1 MHAWISEA
9 LCACLGRGPAFPGK
23 ADPAHRDDCPCALFL
38 VPAQGVPG
46 RLPIHGG
53 GIRSLSVHCTL
64 GVGLSVLHELDM
76 VLQVLIFVKYTE
88 GSHRIQ
94 VASPPVYMTCEATV
108 TETSAFCEMWGP
120 GEVSRLTVL
129 QEISCQRIQ
138 GPWLSICPP
147 AHQ

>member
-23 ADPAHRDDCPCALFL
+23 ADPAHRDDYPVCPLLGPCSGGSRQLS
-38 VPAQGVPG
+38 
-46 RLPIHGG
+46 IHGG
-53 GIRSLSVHCTL
+53 GIRSLSGHCTL
-64 GVGLSVLHELDM
+64 GAGLSVLRELDV
-76 VLQVLIFVKYTE
+76 VLQVLIFVKCTE
-88 GSHRIQ
+88 GSHRMQ
-94 VASPPVYMTCEATV
+94 VASPPIYMTCGATV
-108 TETSAFCEMWGP
+108 TEISAFCEMWGP

-138 GPWLSICPP
+138 GLWLSICPP